1 MLQLQ
6 KQEWDKL
13 AAWRGGAALM
23 VAFGHMVQV
32 FIYPTSSWLAPY
44 SGLMA
49 QASVMM
55 FFVISGCSIA
65 ASGHGLLNHKEPL
78 RDYLWNRMAR
88 IFPPLMFAVLL
99 MWLLALLSPIFFPS
113 GTHDYLDGQRL
124 ARDGYYF
131 DWQYALGSLIF
142 INGFFV
148 PTPLVNGPLWSLAY
162 EIWLYLIFFIF
173 LLGQHRKSYLLT
185 SCALVLYLAVA
196 TLDQSSGRLLFA
208 KYSLIWAAG
217 TFVFYLLAMGVNVTL
232 RKGYPQFLMYISGV
246 FAFSYAWKFV
256 RSDMN
261 DDITPFNLTF
271 GIWFALFLIWT
282 PRPPIVIE
290 RLMIFVSKFGYTLY
304 LIHFPIYLFVFGIL
318 QTHINS
324 SLGIAVSMGFI
335 SMMLSLLIAH
345 FSAKWLERKEFF
357 LKLISSSPLLH
368 TRGMRGRQ

>member
-1 MLQLQ
+1 MQLQ
-6 KQEWDKL
+6 KHEWDKL

-65 ASGHGLLNHKEPL
+65 ASGHGLLDHKEPL

-88 IFPPLMFAVLL
+88 IFPPLLFAVLL

-113 GTHDYLDGQRL
+113 GTHDYLHGQRL
-124 ARDGYYF
+124 ARDGYDF
-131 DWQYALGSLIF
+131 NWQYALGSLVF

-148 PTPLVNGPLWSLAY
+148 PTPFVNGPLWSLAY

-185 SCALVLYLAVA
+185 SCSLLLYFTVA
-196 TLDQSSGRLLFA
+196 ALDQSSGRLLFA
-208 KYSLIWAAG
+208 KYSLVWAAG
-217 TFVFYLLAMGVNVTL
+217 TFVFYLLATGVNVAL
-232 RKGYPQFLMYISGV
+232 KQGYPKFLMYISG
-246 FAFSYAWKFV
+246 FFTFFYAWQFV
-256 RSDMN
+256 RSDMSG
-261 DDITPFNLTF
+261 DVTPFNLTF
-271 GIWFALFLIWT
+271 GIWFALFLIWAQ
-282 PRPPIVIE
+282 RPPATIE
-290 RLMIFVSKFGYTLY
+290 RLMIFISKFGYTLY
-304 LIHFPIYLFVFGIL
+304 LIHFPIYLFVFGVF
-318 QTHINS
+318 QVHINS
-324 SLGIAVSMGFI
+324 SFGVAVLVGFV

-345 FSAKWLERKEFF
+345 FSAMWLERKEFF
-357 LKLISSSPLLH
+357 LKIISSSPLLH
-368 TRGMRGRQ
+368 TRGLRGKK